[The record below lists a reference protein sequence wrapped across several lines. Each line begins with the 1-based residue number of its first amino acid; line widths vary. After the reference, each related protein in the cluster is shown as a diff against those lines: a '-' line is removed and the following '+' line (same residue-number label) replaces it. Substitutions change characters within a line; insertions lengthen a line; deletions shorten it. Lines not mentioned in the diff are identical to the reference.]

1 MAPTTESAVYGVDA
15 GRTGKRHSRQ
25 FRHVWQLAR
34 ARTAAPVGWPKLQKP
49 DVLGGSAVG
58 WTDFFG
64 GQQPAAMTD
73 KDRELRDRAE
83 AVVLRGLKAVDAVKE
98 AGKALHLLKS
108 RDLWRDT
115 HDSWQLYVQ
124 ERFGIS
130 ARRAHQLTEFSQFTD
145 MVAEAIGTTG
155 TEVTLTERALR
166 PLADVQ
172 PEEVPAVLAEAVAAS
187 GGGEP
192 TPAAIRKAVAGRKK
206 GRKKAVRLE
215 KPRTFRVGG
224 AKVTITP
231 TMAAPAFRGFR
242 ESLVAALSKLEAE
255 GELHADAA

>member
-1 MAPTTESAVYGVDA
+1 
-15 GRTGKRHSRQ
+15 
-25 FRHVWQLAR
+25 
-34 ARTAAPVGWPKLQKP
+34 
-49 DVLGGSAVG
+49 VG

-64 GQQPAAMTD
+64 GQQPTAMTD
-73 KDRELRDRAE
+73 KERELRDRAE
-83 AVVLRGLKAVDAVKE
+83 AVVLRGLKAADAVKE
-98 AGKALHLLKS
+98 AGKALHMLKA

-124 ERFGIS
+124 GKFGIS

-155 TEVTLTERALR
+155 TAVTLTERALR

-172 PEEVPAVLAEAVAAS
+172 PEEVSTVVAEAVAAS

-192 TPAAIRKAVAGRKK
+192 TPSAIRQAVAGRKK
-206 GRKKAVRLE
+206 HKRGAPKVP
-215 KPRTFRVGG
+215 KPQTFRVGG
-224 AKVTITP
+224 AKVTIVP

-242 ESLVAALSKLEAE
+242 ESLVAALAKLDADSQ
-255 GELHADAA
+255 GDHADAA

>member
-1 MAPTTESAVYGVDA
+1 M
-15 GRTGKRHSRQ
+15 
-25 FRHVWQLAR
+25 
-34 ARTAAPVGWPKLQKP
+34 
-49 DVLGGSAVG
+49 G

-64 GQQPAAMTD
+64 GQQPTAMTD
-73 KDRELRDRAE
+73 KERELRDRAE
-83 AVVLRGLKAVDAVKE
+83 AVVLRGLKAADAVKE
-98 AGKALHLLKS
+98 AGKALHMLKA

-124 ERFGIS
+124 GKFGIS

-155 TEVTLTERALR
+155 TAVTLTERALR

-172 PEEVPAVLAEAVAAS
+172 PEEVSTVVAEAVAAS

-192 TPAAIRKAVAGRKK
+192 TPSAIRQAVAGRKK
-206 GRKKAVRLE
+206 HKRGAPKVP
-215 KPRTFRVGG
+215 KPQTFRVGG
-224 AKVTITP
+224 AKVTIVP

-242 ESLVAALSKLEAE
+242 ESLVAALAKLDADSQ
-255 GELHADAA
+255 GDHADAA

>member
-1 MAPTTESAVYGVDA
+1 
-15 GRTGKRHSRQ
+15 
-25 FRHVWQLAR
+25 
-34 ARTAAPVGWPKLQKP
+34 
-49 DVLGGSAVG
+49 
-58 WTDFFG
+58 
-64 GQQPAAMTD
+64 MTD
-73 KDRELRDRAE
+73 KERELRDRAE

-98 AGKALHLLKS
+98 AGRALHTLKS
-108 RDLWRDT
+108 RDWWRDT

-145 MVAEAIGTTG
+145 IVAEAIGTSG
-155 TEVTLTERALR
+155 TAVTLTERALR
-166 PLADVQ
+166 PLADVEPQ
-172 PEEVPAVLAEAVAAS
+172 ELPAVVAEAVAAS

-206 GRKKAVRLE
+206 GSKKAVKVE
-215 KPRTFRVGG
+215 KPRTYRVGG

-242 ESLVAALSKLEAE
+242 ESLVATLAKLEAE
-255 GELHADAA
+255 GANQADAA

>member
-1 MAPTTESAVYGVDA
+1 
-15 GRTGKRHSRQ
+15 
-25 FRHVWQLAR
+25 
-34 ARTAAPVGWPKLQKP
+34 
-49 DVLGGSAVG
+49 VG

-64 GQQPAAMTD
+64 GGQQPAMTD
-73 KDRELRDRAE
+73 KERRERDAAE

-98 AGKALHLLKS
+98 AGRALHTLKS
-108 RDLWRDT
+108 RDWWRDT

-124 ERFGIS
+124 QRFGIT

-145 MVAEAIGTTG
+145 VVAEAIGTTG
-155 TEVTLTERALR
+155 TAVTLTERALR

-172 PEEVPAVLAEAVAAS
+172 PEELHVVVAEAVAAS

-192 TPAAIRKAVAGRKK
+192 TPAAIRKAVASRKGK
-206 GRKKAVRLE
+206 RRPAKVE
-215 KPRTFRVGG
+215 KPRTLRVGG

-242 ESLVAALSKLEAE
+242 ESLVAALAKLDADSQD
-255 GELHADAA
+255 GHADAA